1 MLTGGLSYDH
11 KFSVS
16 GKPIKD
22 ELVRTPPRARVHP
35 PRPSISANPRVVIN
49 ALAATALNV
58 ARAPL
63 PPSSAIIRRP
73 VPTPPSSS
81 TQTIKAEAVSKGTD
95 FSGDGTAT
103 YVVDKE
109 LSAELKVTD
118 KGVAKVSVTKSGL
131 VDGLKTVA
139 SVNPSDVAKSLK
151 LANTLLSGDVGVK
164 ADVSNCLGGNPK
176 VEASACLNLGDAQV
190 RTTTPPSRGTFLVF
204 FSPNCRQTVA
214 KPSPNARSTIP
225 NIE

>member
-35 PRPSISANPRVVIN
+35 PRRSISANPRVMPTRQPPGVPR
-49 ALAATALNV
+49 V
-58 ARAPL
+58 ASRAPPSGIHDHPTSP
-63 PPSSAIIRRP
+63 PPSL
-73 VPTPPSSS
+73 S

-95 FSGDGTAT
+95 VSGDGTAT
-103 YVVDKE
+103 YVVDRD

-139 SVNPSDVAKSLK
+139 SANPSDVAKSLK
-151 LANTLLSGDVGVK
+151 LANTLLSGDLGVK

-190 RTTTPPSRGTFLVF
+190 RTTTPPRTLLGF
-204 FSPNCRQTVA
+204 FAKPSPNRRQTVA
-214 KPSPNARSTIP
+214 KPS
-225 NIE
+225 

>member
-1 MLTGGLSYDH
+1 M
-11 KFSVS
+11 
-16 GKPIKD
+16 
-22 ELVRTPPRARVHP
+22 
-35 PRPSISANPRVVIN
+35 
-49 ALAATALNV
+49 
-58 ARAPL
+58 
-63 PPSSAIIRRP
+63 
-73 VPTPPSSS
+73 
-81 TQTIKAEAVSKGTD
+81 SKGTD

-118 KGVAKVSVTKSGL
+118 KGVAKVSVTKTGL

-190 RTTTPPSRGTFLVF
+190 RTTTPPSRGTFFVF
-204 FSPNCRQTVA
+204 FFPAKPVA

>member
-1 MLTGGLSYDH
+1 M
-11 KFSVS
+11 
-16 GKPIKD
+16 
-22 ELVRTPPRARVHP
+22 
-35 PRPSISANPRVVIN
+35 
-49 ALAATALNV
+49 
-58 ARAPL
+58 
-63 PPSSAIIRRP
+63 
-73 VPTPPSSS
+73 
-81 TQTIKAEAVSKGTD
+81 SKGTD

-118 KGVAKVSVTKSGL
+118 KGVAKVSVTKTGL

-190 RTTTPPSRGTFLVF
+190 RTTTPPSRGTFFGFF
-204 FSPNCRQTVA
+204 FSRQTLA
-214 KPSPNARSTIP
+214 KRPFDDP
-225 NIE
+225 

>member
-1 MLTGGLSYDH
+1 M
-11 KFSVS
+11 
-16 GKPIKD
+16 
-22 ELVRTPPRARVHP
+22 
-35 PRPSISANPRVVIN
+35 
-49 ALAATALNV
+49 
-58 ARAPL
+58 
-63 PPSSAIIRRP
+63 
-73 VPTPPSSS
+73 
-81 TQTIKAEAVSKGTD
+81 SKGTD

-118 KGVAKVSVTKSGL
+118 KGVAKVSVTKTGL

-190 RTTTPPSRGTFLVF
+190 RTTTPPSRGTFFGF
-204 FSPNCRQTVA
+204 FFPRQTRRQTLA
-214 KPSPNARSTIP
+214 KRPFDDP
-225 NIE
+225 